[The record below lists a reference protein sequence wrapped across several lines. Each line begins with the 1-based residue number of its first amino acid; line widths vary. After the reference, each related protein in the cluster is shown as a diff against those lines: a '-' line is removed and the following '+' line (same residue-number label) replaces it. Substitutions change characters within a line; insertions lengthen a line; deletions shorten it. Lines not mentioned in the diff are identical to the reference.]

1 MPRARKRSA
10 DIQRL
15 EYRSVV
21 PYWLDLEV
29 YTASEMRRR
38 GSREKIRTTHRY
50 EFHMLVCVAHGTCT
64 QWIDFEPT
72 PCEVGSL
79 LALRP
84 GQAHNLGP
92 DEDWDGWIVLFRPE
106 FLLPASAP
114 AHDLKLAVD
123 LERLPAHLHLQ
134 GDELRS
140 VVAAIAQMQVDST
153 IDALTEDLHALLRYQ
168 LHALLSRLRLI
179 HGRQEARDTL
189 DSRVLQRFKRFRQT
203 VEQCFA
209 RWHQVAD
216 YANQLGCTEKTLTRA
231 AMAAVGMS
239 AKVFIA
245 ARINLEAKRLL
256 AHTDLPVALIADKLG
271 FDEATNFS
279 KFFKRDTGCTPAE
292 FRRRQTA
299 KSTPFEPGR

>member
-1 MPRARKRSA
+1 MSRTRRHSPE
-10 DIQRL
+10 IQRL
-15 EYRSVV
+15 DYRPVV
-21 PYWLDLEV
+21 PYLLDLEV
-29 YTASEMRRR
+29 YAASEMRRR
-38 GSREKIRTTHRY
+38 GTREKIRTTHRY
-50 EFHMLVCVAHGTCT
+50 DFHMLVCVTQGACT

-92 DEDWDGWIVLFRPE
+92 DEHWDGWIVLFRAE

-123 LERLPAHLHLQ
+123 LEMLPAHLRLQ
-134 GDELRS
+134 GDGLRS
-140 VVAAIAQMQVDST
+140 VMAAIAQMQEDSM
-153 IDALTEDLHALLRYQ
+153 IDAPAEELHALLRYQ

-179 HGRQEARDTL
+179 HGRQEVHDTPG
-189 DSRVLQRFKRFRQT
+189 SRALQRFKRFRQT

-209 RWHQVAD
+209 TWHQVAD
-216 YANQLGCTEKTLTRA
+216 YANQLGCTEKSLTRA
-231 AMAAVGMS
+231 AMAAAGMS

-245 ARINLEAKRLL
+245 SRINLEAKRLL
-256 AHTDLPVALIADKLG
+256 AHTDLPVALIAEKLG

-279 KFFKRDTGCTPAE
+279 KFFKRETGCTPAE
-292 FRRRQTA
+292 FRRRQGA
-299 KSTPFEPGR
+299 ESALAAPGP